1 MTDLGITNPIFSLE
15 ISVLGIMEPL
25 IVTAMVASI
34 AMVMV
39 RVMHQ
44 MLEASIG
51 VLNKV
56 LTCGPTTQHNGRIA
70 MVMAMETMVPL
81 EQPILISSRTISQ
94 PPKTTIPTVIL
105 IAGHQNTMAPMP

>member
-1 MTDLGITNPIFSLE
+1 MTGTVITNPTFSLE
-15 ISVLGIMEPL
+15 ISVLGISELPTV
-25 IVTAMVASI
+25 IAMVASI

-70 MVMAMETMVPL
+70 MVMAMETMAPS

-94 PPKTTIPTVIL
+94 PLKTTILTVIL
-105 IAGHQNTMAPMP
+105 IVGHRNTMAPMP